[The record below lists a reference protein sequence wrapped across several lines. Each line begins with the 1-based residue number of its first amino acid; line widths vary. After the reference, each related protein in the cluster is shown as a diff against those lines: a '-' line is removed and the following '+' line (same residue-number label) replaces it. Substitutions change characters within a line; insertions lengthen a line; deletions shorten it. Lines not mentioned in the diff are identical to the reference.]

1 LLTGDRYQMSFQS
14 KVALVTGA
22 GAGIGLETALAF
34 GKLGAKVVLVDA
46 NPRNGE
52 EAKKAFESKGYVS
65 MLCIAAVE
73 QSDQV
78 QKVIE
83 DVALQWGRLDILV
96 NNAGIY
102 IQGGVAETNQ
112 LDWEKILAVNLTG
125 AFLFTKYALTLMIKN
140 GGGVVIN
147 VASEAG
153 LVGIKNQVA
162 YNVSKAGM
170 IGLTRSCAVDLA
182 PLGIRVNSV
191 CPGTTDTPLV
201 QAAIRRAD
209 DPAAARR
216 QLEKVRPLNRLGRSE
231 EIASAIV
238 YLASDEAG
246 YATGSILSIDGGFTA
261 Q

>member
-1 LLTGDRYQMSFQS
+1 MSFQS
-14 KVALVTGA
+14 KVVLVTGA
-22 GAGIGLETALAF
+22 GAGIGLEAALAF
-34 GKLGAKVVLVDA
+34 GKLGAKVVLVDRDL
-46 NPRNGE
+46 PNGE
-52 EAKKAFESKGYVS
+52 KAKHLFDEKGYVS
-65 MLCIAAVE
+65 LLCIAAVD

-78 QKVIE
+78 QKVIT
-83 DVALQWGRLDILV
+83 DVELQWGRLDVLV

-102 IQGGVAETNQ
+102 IQGSVKETSL

-125 AFLFTKYALTLMIKN
+125 AFLFTKHALPLMIKN
-140 GGGVVIN
+140 GGGVIVN

-182 PLGIRVNSV
+182 PLGVRVNSV

-201 QAAIRRAD
+201 QAAIKRSD
-209 DPAAARR
+209 DPIAARQ
-216 QLEKVRPLNRLGRSE
+216 QLEKVRPLNRLGRTE

-238 YLASDEAG
+238 YLASEEAG